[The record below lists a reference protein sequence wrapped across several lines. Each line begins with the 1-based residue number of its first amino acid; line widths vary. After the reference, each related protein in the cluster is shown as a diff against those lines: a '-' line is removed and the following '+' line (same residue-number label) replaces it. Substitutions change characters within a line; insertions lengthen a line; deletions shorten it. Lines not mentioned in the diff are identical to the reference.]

1 MMHAY
6 KHAMNMINHSPLAA
20 ATYFLMDRDGAEI
33 MLLVLKGT
41 WRIGNGGKLSI
52 ADEQMPVI
60 SEPVYRGE
68 PGKSSLVY
76 DTDAV
81 LEKPG
86 TDCVLIGH
94 ARTLKPHLACVDV
107 TFGVGPIIKQLR
119 VFGDRRWK
127 KGILGS
133 ASIIKIRP
141 IEEIPLIWE
150 NAFGGIDVSH
160 EDSSKH
166 EICRENPVGKGFI
179 AAKSNIDIVGQL
191 LPNIEDPANLIK
203 NPKQRPKP
211 VGFGMIAPY
220 WQPRISYAGTYDEQ
234 WRKYI
239 SPLLPEDFDTR
250 FNLLAAPG
258 LSTKTHLQGNER
270 VLVEGAS
277 KHGRL
282 LFDLPGITP
291 KVTVRRWGHETDSP
305 MCLDTVVVEP
315 DNERFMLTWRG
326 VWNVHGKVHQLI
338 SVRVET

>member
-1 MMHAY
+1 
-6 KHAMNMINHSPLAA
+6 MNIINHSPMAV
-20 ATYFLMDRDGAEI
+20 ATYFLMDRDGAEV

-41 WRIGNGGKLSI
+41 WRIGSGGKLSI

-60 SEPVYRGE
+60 SEPVYRGK
-68 PGKSSLVY
+68 PDKSSLIC

-94 ARTLKPHLACVDV
+94 ARALKPHLAYVDV
-107 TFGVGPIIKQLR
+107 TFGVGPVKKQAR
-119 VFGDRRWK
+119 VFGDRRWQ
-127 KGILGS
+127 KGILGG

-141 IEEIPLIWE
+141 IEEIPLFWE
-150 NAFGGIDVSH
+150 NAFGGIDASY
-160 EDSSKH
+160 EDPSKH
-166 EICRENPVGKGFI
+166 EVCQENPVGKGFM
-179 AAKSNIDIVGQL
+179 AAKSNIDIDGQL
-191 LPNIEDPANLIK
+191 LPNIENPANLIK

-250 FNLLAAPG
+250 FNLSAAPG
-258 LSTKTHLQGNER
+258 LSTKTHLQGNEP

-277 KHGRL
+277 KNVRL
-282 LFDLPGITP
+282 LFDLPGVIP
-291 KVTVRRWGHETDSP
+291 RVIVRRWGYEGDLP
-305 MCLDTVVVEP
+305 VLLDTVIVEP
-315 DNERFMLTWRG
+315 DDELVTLTWRG
-326 VWNVHGKVHQLI
+326 VWNVHGRVHQLI

>member
-1 MMHAY
+1 
-6 KHAMNMINHSPLAA
+6 MNIINHSPLAA
-20 ATYFLMDRDGAEI
+20 ATYFLMDRDGAEV

-41 WRIGNGGKLSI
+41 WRIERGGALSI
-52 ADEQMPVI
+52 ADEQMPVL

-68 PGKSSLVY
+68 PGKSSLIY
-76 DTDAV
+76 DTDVV

-94 ARTLKPHLACVDV
+94 AQALKPHLAYVDV
-107 TFGVGPIIKQLR
+107 TFGVGPVKKQAR

-127 KGILGS
+127 KSMLGG

-150 NAFGGIDVSH
+150 NAFGGIDVSY

-166 EICRENPVGKGFI
+166 EICQENPVGQGFM
-179 AAKSNIDIVGQL
+179 AAKSNIDIDGQL

-203 NPKQRPKP
+203 NPKRRPKP

-220 WQPRISYAGTYDEQ
+220 WQPRVSYAGTYDEQ

-250 FNLLAAPG
+250 FNLSAAPG

-277 KHGRL
+277 KQERL

-291 KVTVRRWGHETDSP
+291 MVTVRRWGYEGDLLVRLET
-305 MCLDTVVVEP
+305 VIVKP
-315 DNERFMLTWRG
+315 DDELVTLTWRG
-326 VWNVHGKVHQLI
+326 VWDVHGKVHQLI
-338 SVRVET
+338 SVCVEI